1 MGKIKFKSNSYWQ
14 NLLISPGPVSIFCG
28 EQADGTVYSNVM
40 FEAQSKML
48 FYKSHLAVR

>member
-1 MGKIKFKSNSYWQ
+1 MGKTKFKSNIYWQ
-14 NLLISPGPVSIFCG
+14 NLLTSPGPVSIFCR
-28 EQADGTVYSNVM
+28 EQADGTVYSNAK